1 MSQRI
6 SEILEVVRDVADR
19 YIPGMSEKD
28 VRELRIKALDRV
40 ARRRSILVT
49 TVSDKFRRQLHPT
62 ITGTSEFD
70 RVLFGWL
77 DSQALALQLALEKN
91 ASHPDDFARIRTLFG
106 NDSLRKQVAEDL
118 AGLQEEEGGTEGA
131 KKARLVS
138 YFERNP
144 ALRAAAIAIHGTTCK
159 ACGFNFEAAY
169 GAHGKNYIEVHHV
182 VRISTLPE
190 PSTVKPKDDLTVL
203 CSNCHRMV
211 HRKCDAPLSISE
223 LARMVSGRTP
233 AVTSMPNPSIQ
244 RTGRQRRAMP
254 SNVPARR

>member
-19 YIPGMSEKD
+19 YMPGMSEKD

-40 ARRRSILVT
+40 ARRRSILIT

-62 ITGTSEFD
+62 INGTLEFD

-77 DSQALALQLALEKN
+77 DSQVPALQLALEKN
-91 ASHPDDFARIRTLFG
+91 ASHSDDFARIRSLFG
-106 NDSLRKQVAEDL
+106 DNSLRKQVAEDL
-118 AGLQEEEGGTEGA
+118 ASLQEEEGGTEGA
-131 KKARLVS
+131 KKARMVS

-144 ALRAAAIAIHGTTCK
+144 ALRVAAIAIHGTTCK

-169 GAHGKNYIEVHHV
+169 GPHGKNYIEVHHV
-182 VRISTLPE
+182 VQISTLPE
-190 PSTVKPKDDLTVL
+190 PSTIKPKDDLTVL

-211 HRKCDAPLSISE
+211 HRKRDAALSISE
-223 LARMVSGRTP
+223 LARMVS
-233 AVTSMPNPSIQ
+233 
-244 RTGRQRRAMP
+244 RRP
-254 SNVPARR
+254 PTCK